1 MSARRQQLTSDHT
14 GSDLVSGFLSAFT
27 EQYFKDGDVTL
38 NERFSALQKGD
49 ASGAETEELT
59 LDARFS
65 SHR

>member
-1 MSARRQQLTSDHT
+1 MQR
-14 GSDLVSGFLSAFT
+14 VSSQDVTLFLRFLSAFT

-38 NERFSALQKGD
+38 NERFSALQTVD
-49 ASGAETEELT
+49 TSGAEPEELT